1 MFFNPSCG
9 LCLYKSK
16 LTERVYEKLHAIDP
30 SLKPH
35 GICCRRN
42 PELPQGAVIINV
54 CPSCDNHWRTR
65 YEGIRTL
72 SLYEYIDRLDAFFLP
87 RYDQLT
93 LTIHD
98 PCLVR
103 GRDSL
108 YDSVRSLLR
117 KMSITVREAP
127 YNRDHAPCC
136 GNSFFKRKD
145 PAGAFCALDR
155 CVLQLPCENVLTYC
169 LTCMKMLSLG
179 GKRPVFLLDLI
190 MGEQTKPGSLDIKAW
205 HRALDKAKWQDDRAF
220 RYLESQSLKNTER
233 K

>member
-9 LCLYKSK
+9 LCLYKPK

-108 YDSVRSLLR
+108 
-117 KMSITVREAP
+117 
-127 YNRDHAPCC
+127 
-136 GNSFFKRKD
+136 
-145 PAGAFCALDR
+145 
-155 CVLQLPCENVLTYC
+155 
-169 LTCMKMLSLG
+169 
-179 GKRPVFLLDLI
+179 
-190 MGEQTKPGSLDIKAW
+190 
-205 HRALDKAKWQDDRAF
+205 
-220 RYLESQSLKNTER
+220 
-233 K
+233 